1 MHQYSDIYL
10 LERQTLHVSG
20 VTAPILSSS
29 KNCICYLWYKSC
41 YWYRYFLPPGPDSA
55 TVEGS
60 SGTNT
65 MTYTRG
71 SRYSFW
77 NS

>member
-1 MHQYSDIYL
+1 MHQYTDIYL
-10 LERQTLHVSG
+10 LQRQTLHVSD
-20 VTAPILSSS
+20 VTAPILKSSI
-29 KNCICYLWYKSC
+29 NCICYL
-41 YWYRYFLPPGPDSA
+41 YFHRGLIRSSNQA